1 MRSIW
6 RGAVS
11 FGLVSIGVKL
21 YSATEDKDIRFH
33 QVHVTDGGRVKYK
46 RVCSIDGEEIEYSDI
61 AKGYE
66 LPDGQVVV
74 LTDEDFEDLPLST
87 RREIEVLE
95 FVAQDE
101 IDPIMFEKT
110 YYLEPDGPA
119 ARPYVLLRD
128 ALENAGQVAIT
139 KIAIRQRESLAALR
153 VRDGVLVLHTMRWPD
168 EIRRPDFAFLDED
181 ISVRPQELK
190 MAEAL
195 ISSMTGEFDPGE
207 FSDDYREAMTALLEA
222 KQSGGEVQQVPE
234 VVDEGAAVVDL
245 MSALRRSVE
254 RARGGA
260 DDDADEPRTRTRGAR
275 QEGAREEGPGEE
287 GDRGGRQAGREDGRG
302 EEDHRGEGDGG
313 EEARGE
319 EDRVGQAAG
328 QARPPQR
335 LTCPGRPG
343 VGRATRWRSTAPS
356 GTRSAPPSRCPL
368 PAAPSR
374 WATTTRSSSRSTTP
388 RAGRGSG
395 CTGTCGSSG
404 TAS

>member
-33 QVHVTDGGRVKYK
+33 QVHATDGGRVKYK
-46 RVCSIDGEEIEYSDI
+46 RVCSIDGEEVEYSDI

-95 FVAQDE
+95 FVDQDE

-119 ARPYVLLRD
+119 VRPYVLLRD

-181 ISVRPQELK
+181 VTVRPQELQ

-195 ISSMTGEFDPGE
+195 IGSMTGEFDPTE
-207 FSDDYREAMTALLEA
+207 FTDDYREAMTALLEA

-234 VVDEGAAVVDL
+234 VADEGAEVVDL

-254 RARGGA
+254 RATGA
-260 DDDADEPRTRTRGAR
+260 AVGDDATSAAKDDSSDEDAAATKTAAR
-275 QEGAREEGPGEE
+275 RAP
-287 GDRGGRQAGREDGRG
+287 AKK
-302 EEDHRGEGDGG
+302 
-313 EEARGE
+313 
-319 EDRVGQAAG
+319 AA
-328 QARPPQR
+328 AAPAEKAPAKKA
-335 LTCPGRPG
+335 PAKKAP
-343 VGRATRWRSTAPS
+343 AKKSTAAKSTAAKSTAAKSTAAKSTAAKKTETADKPPAKRAR
-356 GTRSAPPSRCPL
+356 RSA
-368 PAAPSR
+368 
-374 WATTTRSSSRSTTP
+374 
-388 RAGRGSG
+388 
-395 CTGTCGSSG
+395 
-404 TAS
+404 

>member
-33 QVHVTDGGRVKYK
+33 QVHAADGGRVKYR
-46 RVCSIDGEEIEYSDI
+46 RVCSIDGEELQYSDI

-66 LPDGQVVV
+66 LPSGEVVI
-74 LTDEDFEDLPLST
+74 LTDEDFEGLPLTT

-95 FVAQDE
+95 FVDQSE

-139 KIAIRQRESLAALR
+139 KIALRQRESLAALR

-168 EIRRPDFAFLDED
+168 EIRTPDFAFLDED

-195 ISSMTGEFDPGE
+195 IGSMTTDFDPGE
-207 FSDDYREAMTALLEA
+207 FTDDYREAMTALLEA
-222 KQSGGEVQQVPE
+222 KQTGGEVAQPVETP
-234 VVDEGAAVVDL
+234 DDGAAVVDL

-260 DDDADEPRTRTRGAR
+260 TADEEPTAPPARKPASARKAAPRKA
-275 QEGAREEGPGEE
+275 AADKADAKAP
-287 GDRGGRQAGREDGRG
+287 AKK
-302 EEDHRGEGDGG
+302 
-313 EEARGE
+313 AAAKKAAPKK
-319 EDRVGQAAG
+319 AAG
-328 QARPPQR
+328 PAEKTTARAAGDDKPPAK
-335 LTCPGRPG
+335 
-343 VGRATRWRSTAPS
+343 RAR
-356 GTRSAPPSRCPL
+356 RSA
-368 PAAPSR
+368 
-374 WATTTRSSSRSTTP
+374 
-388 RAGRGSG
+388 
-395 CTGTCGSSG
+395 
-404 TAS
+404 

>member
-33 QVHVTDGGRVKYK
+33 QVHAADGGRVKYK
-46 RVCSIDGEEIEYSDI
+46 RVCSIDGEEVEYSDI

-66 LPDGQVVV
+66 LPDGQVVI
-74 LTDEDFEDLPLST
+74 LTDEDFDELPLST
-87 RREIEVLE
+87 RREIEVLQ
-95 FVAQDE
+95 FVDQDE
-101 IDPIMFEKT
+101 IDPIQFEKT
-110 YYLEPDGPA
+110 YYLEPEGPA

-153 VRDGVLVLHTMRWPD
+153 VRDGILVLHTMRWPD
-168 EIRRPDFAFLDED
+168 EIRRPDFGFLDED

-195 ISSMTGEFDPGE
+195 IASMTGEFDPSE
-207 FSDDYREAMTALLEA
+207 FTDDYREAMTALLEA

-234 VVDEGAAVVDL
+234 VEDTGGAVVDL

-260 DDDADEPRTRTRGAR
+260 STDESADDSATEDAPAAKRAPAKKATPAQKAPAKKAPAKKATAEKRTTAKTTTEKKAPAAKKAADKPPAKRAR
-275 QEGAREEGPGEE
+275 
-287 GDRGGRQAGREDGRG
+287 
-302 EEDHRGEGDGG
+302 
-313 EEARGE
+313 
-319 EDRVGQAAG
+319 
-328 QARPPQR
+328 
-335 LTCPGRPG
+335 
-343 VGRATRWRSTAPS
+343 
-356 GTRSAPPSRCPL
+356 RSA
-368 PAAPSR
+368 
-374 WATTTRSSSRSTTP
+374 
-388 RAGRGSG
+388 
-395 CTGTCGSSG
+395 
-404 TAS
+404 

>member
-33 QVHVTDGGRVKYK
+33 QVHATDGGRVKYR
-46 RVCSIDGEEIEYSDI
+46 RVCSIDGEEVEYSDI

-66 LPDGQVVV
+66 LPDGQVVI
-74 LTDEDFEDLPLST
+74 LTDSDFDELPLST

-95 FVAQDE
+95 FVDQDE

-110 YYLEPDGPA
+110 YYLEPEGPA

-139 KIAIRQRESLAALR
+139 KIAIRQRESLAAMR
-153 VRDGVLVLHTMRWPD
+153 VRDGVLVMHTMRWPD

-181 ISVRPQELK
+181 IAVRPQELK

-195 ISSMTGEFDPGE
+195 IGSMTSEFDPGQ
-207 FSDDYREAMTALLEA
+207 FTDDYREAMTARLEA

-234 VVDEGAAVVDL
+234 VPDSGAAVVDL

-254 RARGGA
+254 RAKGGSA
-260 DDDADEPRTRTRGAR
+260 ATDSEDDDSAAEDEAPAAKAPAKRAPAKKAAAEKPADKAPAKKAAATKKTTAAKATPAKKSASADKPPAKRAR
-275 QEGAREEGPGEE
+275 
-287 GDRGGRQAGREDGRG
+287 
-302 EEDHRGEGDGG
+302 
-313 EEARGE
+313 
-319 EDRVGQAAG
+319 
-328 QARPPQR
+328 
-335 LTCPGRPG
+335 
-343 VGRATRWRSTAPS
+343 
-356 GTRSAPPSRCPL
+356 RSA
-368 PAAPSR
+368 
-374 WATTTRSSSRSTTP
+374 
-388 RAGRGSG
+388 
-395 CTGTCGSSG
+395 
-404 TAS
+404 

>member
-33 QVHVTDGGRVKYK
+33 QVHAADGGRIKYK
-46 RVCSIDGEEIEYSDI
+46 RVCSIDGEEVEFSDI

-66 LPDGQVVV
+66 LPDGQVVI
-74 LTDEDFEDLPLST
+74 LTDEDFEQLPLST

-95 FVAQDE
+95 FVDQDE
-101 IDPIMFEKT
+101 IDPIHYEKT

-119 ARPYVLLRD
+119 VRPYVLLRD

-153 VRDGVLVLHTMRWPD
+153 VRDGILVLHTMRWPD

-181 ISVRPQELK
+181 VTVRPQELQ

-195 ISSMTGEFDPGE
+195 IGSMSGKFDPTE
-207 FSDDYREAMTALLEA
+207 FTDDYREAMTALLEA

-234 VVDEGAAVVDL
+234 TADTGGAVVDL

-254 RARGGA
+254 RARGGSGS
-260 DDDADEPRTRTRGAR
+260 DETGDDAA
-275 QEGAREEGPGEE
+275 A
-287 GDRGGRQAGREDGRG
+287 
-302 EEDHRGEGDGG
+302 
-313 EEARGE
+313 EEAP
-319 EDRVGQAAG
+319 AAEAPAKKAPAKKAAAAKKAPAKKATTAKADPAEKAPAKKTSAAKKTTAKKAAPA
-328 QARPPQR
+328 QKKTASDKPPAKRAR
-335 LTCPGRPG
+335 
-343 VGRATRWRSTAPS
+343 
-356 GTRSAPPSRCPL
+356 RSA
-368 PAAPSR
+368 
-374 WATTTRSSSRSTTP
+374 
-388 RAGRGSG
+388 
-395 CTGTCGSSG
+395 
-404 TAS
+404 

>member
-33 QVHVTDGGRVKYK
+33 QVHATDGGRVKYK
-46 RVCSIDGEEIEYSDI
+46 RVCSIDGEEVEYSDI

-74 LTDEDFEDLPLST
+74 LTDEDFEDLPLAT

-95 FVAQDE
+95 FVDQDE

-110 YYLEPDGPA
+110 YYLEPEGPA

-139 KIAIRQRESLAALR
+139 KIAIRQRESLAVLR
-153 VRDGVLVLHTMRWPD
+153 IRDGVLVLHTMRWPD

-195 ISSMTGEFDPGE
+195 IGSMTGEFDPGQ
-207 FSDDYREAMTALLEA
+207 FTDDYREAMTALLEA

-234 VVDEGAAVVDL
+234 VPDSGAAVVDL

-254 RARGGA
+254 RARGGSA
-260 DDDADEPRTRTRGAR
+260 DDADSGSDSE
-275 QEGAREEGPGEE
+275 
-287 GDRGGRQAGREDGRG
+287 
-302 EEDHRGEGDGG
+302 
-313 EEARGE
+313 EEAP
-319 EDRVGQAAG
+319 AAKAPAKKAAAKKAAPAKKAPAKKATAAKKTTAG
-328 QARPPQR
+328 TGTAAKKTTADKPPAKRAR
-335 LTCPGRPG
+335 
-343 VGRATRWRSTAPS
+343 
-356 GTRSAPPSRCPL
+356 RSA
-368 PAAPSR
+368 
-374 WATTTRSSSRSTTP
+374 
-388 RAGRGSG
+388 
-395 CTGTCGSSG
+395 
-404 TAS
+404 

>member
-33 QVHVTDGGRVKYK
+33 QVHAIDGGRVKYK
-46 RVCSIDGEEIEYSDI
+46 RVCSIDGEEVEYSDI

-66 LPDGQVVV
+66 LPDGQVVI
-74 LTDEDFEDLPLST
+74 LTDEDFDELPLST
-87 RREIEVLE
+87 RREIEVLQ
-95 FVAQDE
+95 FVDQDE
-101 IDPIMFEKT
+101 IDPIHFEKT
-110 YYLEPDGPA
+110 YYLEPEGPA

-168 EIRRPDFAFLDED
+168 EIRRPDFGFLDED

-195 ISSMTGEFDPGE
+195 IASMTGEFDPSE
-207 FSDDYREAMTALLEA
+207 FTDDYREAMTALLEA

-234 VVDEGAAVVDL
+234 VEDTGGAVVDL

-254 RARGGA
+254 RARGGSGS
-260 DDDADEPRTRTRGAR
+260 DEADEAA
-275 QEGAREEGPGEE
+275 E
-287 GDRGGRQAGREDGRG
+287 
-302 EEDHRGEGDGG
+302 
-313 EEARGE
+313 EEAPAAEAPTKRAPAKKATAAKKAPAKKTAAE
-319 EDRVGQAAG
+319 KPAAEKAEKKAPAAKQAATKTADKPPAKR
-328 QARPPQR
+328 AR
-335 LTCPGRPG
+335 
-343 VGRATRWRSTAPS
+343 
-356 GTRSAPPSRCPL
+356 RSA
-368 PAAPSR
+368 
-374 WATTTRSSSRSTTP
+374 
-388 RAGRGSG
+388 
-395 CTGTCGSSG
+395 
-404 TAS
+404 

>member
-33 QVHVTDGGRVKYK
+33 QVHATDGGRVKYK
-46 RVCSIDGEEIEYSDI
+46 RVCSIDGEEVEYSDI
-61 AKGYE
+61 AKGFE
-66 LPDGQVVV
+66 LPDGQVVI

-87 RREIEVLE
+87 RREIEVLQ
-95 FVAQDE
+95 FVDQDE

-153 VRDGVLVLHTMRWPD
+153 VRDGILVLHTMRWPD
-168 EIRRPDFAFLDED
+168 EIRRPDFGFLDED

-195 ISSMTGEFDPGE
+195 IGSMTGDFDPGE
-207 FSDDYREAMTALLEA
+207 FTDDYREAMTALLEA
-222 KQSGGEVQQVPE
+222 KQSGGEVQSVPE
-234 VVDEGAAVVDL
+234 VEDTGGSVVDL

-254 RARGGA
+254 RARGEAPA
-260 DDDADEPRTRTRGAR
+260 DDAT
-275 QEGAREEGPGEE
+275 
-287 GDRGGRQAGREDGRG
+287 EDTS
-302 EEDHRGEGDGG
+302 DDTAA
-313 EEARGE
+313 EEAP
-319 EDRVGQAAG
+319 AAKAPAKRAPAKKAATPAKKAPAKKAAADKPAAKKTAAEKPAAKKTADKPPAKR
-328 QARPPQR
+328 AR
-335 LTCPGRPG
+335 
-343 VGRATRWRSTAPS
+343 
-356 GTRSAPPSRCPL
+356 RSA
-368 PAAPSR
+368 
-374 WATTTRSSSRSTTP
+374 
-388 RAGRGSG
+388 
-395 CTGTCGSSG
+395 
-404 TAS
+404 

>member
-33 QVHVTDGGRVKYK
+33 QVHATDGGRVKYK
-46 RVCSIDGEEIEYSDI
+46 RVCSIDGEEVEYSDI

-66 LPDGQVVV
+66 LPDGQVVI
-74 LTDEDFEDLPLST
+74 LTDEDFEDLPLAT

-95 FVAQDE
+95 FVDQDE

-110 YYLEPDGPA
+110 YYLEPEGPA

-139 KIAIRQRESLAALR
+139 KIAIRQRESLAVLR
-153 VRDGVLVLHTMRWPD
+153 IRDGVLVLHTMRWPD

-195 ISSMTGEFDPGE
+195 IGSMTGEFDPGQ
-207 FSDDYREAMTALLEA
+207 FTDDYREAMTALLEA

-234 VVDEGAAVVDL
+234 VPDSGAAVVDL

-254 RARGGA
+254 RARGGSA
-260 DDDADEPRTRTRGAR
+260 DDAD
-275 QEGAREEGPGEE
+275 
-287 GDRGGRQAGREDGRG
+287 AGSDSGS
-302 EEDHRGEGDGG
+302 DSDSDSD
-313 EEARGE
+313 EEA
-319 EDRVGQAAG
+319 
-328 QARPPQR
+328 
-335 LTCPGRPG
+335 
-343 VGRATRWRSTAPS
+343 
-356 GTRSAPPSRCPL
+356 
-368 PAAPSR
+368 PAAKAP
-374 WATTTRSSSRSTTP
+374 AKKAAAKKAAPAKKAPAKKAAAAKKTT
-388 RAGRGSG
+388 AG
-395 CTGTCGSSG
+395 SG
-404 TAS
+404 TAAKKTADKPPAKRARRSA